1 MHIGIDFDNTIVCY
15 DDVFHK
21 AAVERNFIPAT
32 FSASKT
38 EIRDFFRAQKQEAVW
53 TELQGYVYGA
63 RMDLAQPF
71 PGVGDF
77 FEYCRKH
84 NIRVSIISHKT
95 KHPYLGI
102 QYDLHTAAQKWLMKQ
117 PFFRDGIN
125 VFFELTLQEKLHRIE
140 RTGCDAFIDDL
151 PELLNEPK
159 FPQKPRKILFDPG
172 NLYQENTQW
181 QKLSSWE
188 QMPSIL
194 SAFSNS

>member
-15 DDVFHK
+15 DDVFYK
-21 AAVERNFIPAT
+21 AAVEKKLIPAA
-32 FSASKT
+32 FSPSKT
-38 EIRDFFRAQKQEAVW
+38 QIRDFFRAEQRETEW

-71 PGVGDF
+71 PGVSAF
-77 FEYCRKH
+77 FAHCQEH
-84 NIRVSIISHKT
+84 NIQISIVSHKT
-95 KHPYLGI
+95 KHPYLGT
-102 QYDLHTAAQKWLMKQ
+102 QYDLHSAARKWLLQQ
-117 PFFRDGIN
+117 PFFHDKIDL
-125 VFFELTLQEKLHRIE
+125 FFELTLQEKLRRIGQTE
-140 RTGCDAFIDDL
+140 CDAFIDDL
-151 PELLNEPK
+151 PELLNEPN